1 MAAQMTKAA
10 MMQTYLKQMQ
20 KLGVKDFSAAKFG
33 AIVDNLGAANYR
45 ADAQLVA
52 AKDEMELEGV
62 YTRFV
67 HAHSVDTRK
76 RILALPW
83 PADLAARYEKM
94 AAESVAAQKRI
105 EESDTMPFEVFRQQ
119 YVSRER
125 LGLGRQA

>member
-1 MAAQMTKAA
+1 MTKAA

-67 HAHSVDTRK
+67 ADELGMNDKVAGMKLVRK
-76 RILALPW
+76 VAT
-83 PADLAARYEKM
+83 KM
-94 AAESVAAQKRI
+94 AKEKRKYRAVFYYLLSQAAGK
-105 EESDTMPFEVFRQQ
+105 
-119 YVSRER
+119 
-125 LGLGRQA
+125 